1 MCRNPS
7 TAHSGVGRRGRGS
20 RGFLLIE
27 VLVSI
32 VIISIGLL
40 GMAGLHAVAMARGNS
55 SLIRSKATELGY
67 AMADRIRVNL
77 IASSAGAYSSLTPGS
92 GLTDPGCISVNCTP
106 AQLAVSDY
114 LEWSAEVASSLPQGA
129 GVVCIDS
136 TPDDGTPAAP
146 ACDGN
151 GSVLVVKVFWSEKA
165 AQGQSTPQVFV
176 FSTPVRPS

>member
-7 TAHSGVGRRGRGS
+7 AALSGGTRCRRGPH
-20 RGFLLIE
+20 GFFLVE

-40 GMAGLHAVAMARGNS
+40 GLALLHAVAVAKGNS
-55 SLIRSKATELGY
+55 SLLRSKATELSY

-77 IASSAGAYSSLTPGS
+77 IASGAGAYASLTPGS

-114 LEWSAEVASSLPQGA
+114 LEWNAEVASSLPQGA
-129 GVVCIDS
+129 GVVCVDS
-136 TPDDGTPAAP
+136 TPDDGTPTAP
-146 ACDGN
+146 ACDGV

-165 AQGQSTPQVFV
+165 GQGQTTPQTFV

>member
-1 MCRNPS
+1 MCRIRS
-7 TAHSGVGRRGRGS
+7 TVHSSRS
-20 RGFLLIE
+20 CLAPRGFLLIE

-40 GMAGLHAVAMARGNS
+40 GMASLHAVAVAKGNS
-55 SLIRSKATELGY
+55 SLLRSKATELGY

-77 IASSAGAYSSLTPGS
+77 VASGAGAYANLTPGS
-92 GLTDPGCISVNCTP
+92 GLTDPGCITLNCTP

-114 LEWSAEVASSLPQGA
+114 LEWNTEVGASLPQGS

-146 ACDGN
+146 DCDGLGN
-151 GSVLVVKVFWSEKA
+151 VLVVKVFWSETTK
-165 AQGQSTPQVFV
+165 GQITPRIFA
-176 FSTPVRPS
+176 FSTPLRPS

>member
-7 TAHSGVGRRGRGS
+7 PALSGTGRKRAPHGY
-20 RGFLLIE
+20 LLVE

-40 GMAGLHAVAMARGNS
+40 GLAGLHAVAVAKGNG
-55 SLIRSKATELGY
+55 SLLRSKATELGY

-77 IASSAGAYSSLTPGS
+77 VASSTGAYNSLTPGS
-92 GLTDPGCISVNCTP
+92 VTDPGCVSVNCTP

-114 LEWSAEVASSLPQGA
+114 FEWNSEVANSLPQGA

-136 TPDDGTPAAP
+136 TPDDGTPTAP
-146 ACDGN
+146 ACDGI
-151 GSVLVVKVFWSEKA
+151 GSVLVVKVFWSEKP
-165 AQGQSTPQVFV
+165 AQGQTAPQIFL

>member
-7 TAHSGVGRRGRGS
+7 PVRSGSAGRRGGL
-20 RGFLLIE
+20 RGFFLVE

-40 GMAGLHAVAMARGNS
+40 GLALLHAVAVAKGNS
-55 SLIRSKATELGY
+55 SLLRSKATELGY

-77 IASSAGAYSSLTPGS
+77 IASNAGAYVSMTPGS

-114 LEWSAEVASSLPQGA
+114 VEWSAEVASSLPQGA

>member
-7 TAHSGVGRRGRGS
+7 PVRSGIGGCKRAS
-20 RGFLLIE
+20 RGFLLVE

-40 GMAGLHAVAMARGNS
+40 GLAGLHAVAMAKGNS
-55 SLIRSKATELGY
+55 GLLRSKATQLGY

-77 IASSAGAYSSLTPGS
+77 IASSAGAYTSMTPQSS
-92 GLTDPGCISVNCTP
+92 LTDPGCISVNCTP

-114 LEWSAEVASSLPQGA
+114 VEWNTEIANALPQGA
-129 GVVCIDS
+129 GVVCVDS

-146 ACDGN
+146 ACDGL
-151 GSVLVVKVFWSEKA
+151 GSVVVVKVFWSEKP
-165 AQGQSTPQVFV
+165 AQGQTTPQIFV

>member
-7 TAHSGVGRRGRGS
+7 TARSGVGRRQRGPH
-20 RGFLLIE
+20 GFLLIE

-40 GMAGLHAVAMARGNS
+40 GMAGLHAVAMAKGNS
-55 SLIRSKATELGY
+55 SLIRSKATELGT

-77 IASSAGAYSSLTPGS
+77 IASTAGAYNSLTPGS

-114 LEWSAEVASSLPQGA
+114 LEWNTEVASSLPQGA
-129 GVVCIDS
+129 GVVCVTS
-136 TPDDGTPAAP
+136 TPDSGTPAAP
-146 ACDGN
+146 GCDGVGN
-151 GSVLVVKVFWSEKA
+151 VVVVKVFWSEKP
-165 AQGQSTPQVFV
+165 AQGQTVPQIFV